1 MSEKTYQAW
10 LLTLLI
16 FNSAT
21 GTRSSRKIM
30 ARCEQDLACRVIV
43 GEDTPDFRALR
54 EFRRPIEV
62 SSNHQPARTV
72 GPDLPV

>member
-1 MSEKTYQAW
+1 MNTEQTTAGQVRSRRTMSANCVATRPAVGDNTDLRV

-30 ARCEQDLACRVIV
+30 ARCEQDVRV
-43 GEDTPDFRALR
+43 A
-54 EFRRPIEV
+54 
-62 SSNHQPARTV
+62 
-72 GPDLPV
+72 